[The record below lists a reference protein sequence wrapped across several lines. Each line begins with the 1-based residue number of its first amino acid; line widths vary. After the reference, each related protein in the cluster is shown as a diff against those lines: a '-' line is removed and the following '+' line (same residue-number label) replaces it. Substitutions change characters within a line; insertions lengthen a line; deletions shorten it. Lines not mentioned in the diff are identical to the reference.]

1 MDCVETFENLEGQ
14 ISPSRFTMILK
25 VLQSLP
31 DTKSFD
37 LELKTSVAR
46 TSLFFSS
53 MLSIVQET
61 CSAIKMR
68 KFKILLALKILKN
81 RGLIKDETQI
91 FAALYNDHKND
102 LTIEISEDFEEWI
115 NDDEFSFF
123 LPFENVSTRNILNV
137 LFIL

>member
-1 MDCVETFENLEGQ
+1 MDCVETFENLEGR

-61 CSAIKMR
+61 CSAMKMR

-81 RGLIKDETQI
+81 RGLIKDETHI
-91 FAALYNDHKND
+91 FAALYNDDKNN
-102 LTIEISEDFEEWI
+102 LTVEISEDFEEWI

-123 LPFENVSTRNILNV
+123 LPFENVSIVNIFND
-137 LFIL
+137 

>member
-1 MDCVETFENLEGQ
+1 MDCVETFENLEGR

-61 CSAIKMR
+61 CSSIKMR

-81 RGLIKDETQI
+81 RGLINDETQI
-91 FAALYNDHKND
+91 FAALYNDNKND
-102 LTIEISEDFEEWI
+102 LAVEISENFEEWI

-123 LPFENVSTRNILNV
+123 LPFENVGTRNILNV
-137 LFIL
+137 